1 MSLHHKTSYGK
12 TAGTEFTNLSFKR
25 AWLSQRKT
33 PTATVKALSVRLIS
47 VVNLPLLL
55 LPPLTQTV
63 ENQFSSHDATQSSFA
78 NIVRASPR
86 TGISSAPKPDDTG
99 WLRTNFPSFFRRAPR
114 LEKPLSS
121 SILTWH
127 SSIAS
132 PTCTGETGFIYRNV
146 RLYFHSSIWSVSFSL
161 ETGCEDNLAYLR
173 TCTCWFSKINCT
185 GTCRPVINTKFCPV
199 AVINN
204 WKMFGSSEISQQGAK
219 KPDSGSH
226 TVAKWNNHAHLGHRT
241 ASDEKKLK
249 INIWDD
255 AFFMRMTQI
264 KSSSSLTS
272 KLLQISLLCCSAS
285 SVQNRPKVC

>member
-1 MSLHHKTSYGK
+1 MI
-12 TAGTEFTNLSFKR
+12 AG
-25 AWLSQRKT
+25 WWQ
-33 PTATVKALSVRLIS
+33 
-47 VVNLPLLL
+47 
-55 LPPLTQTV
+55 
-63 ENQFSSHDATQSSFA
+63 
-78 NIVRASPR
+78 
-86 TGISSAPKPDDTG
+86 
-99 WLRTNFPSFFRRAPR
+99 TNFPSFFHRVPR

-161 ETGCEDNLAYLR
+161 ETGCKDNLAYLR
-173 TCTCWFSKINCT
+173 TCTCWFSKTNCP
-185 GTCRPVINTKFCPV
+185 GTCRPVIYTKFCPV
-199 AVINN
+199 
-204 WKMFGSSEISQQGAK
+204 WFRPEYPSKKPK

-226 TVAKWNNHAHLGHRT
+226 TAAKCNNHAHLGHRS
-241 ASDEKKLK
+241 ASDKKKLK

-264 KSSSSLTS
+264 KSSPSLTS